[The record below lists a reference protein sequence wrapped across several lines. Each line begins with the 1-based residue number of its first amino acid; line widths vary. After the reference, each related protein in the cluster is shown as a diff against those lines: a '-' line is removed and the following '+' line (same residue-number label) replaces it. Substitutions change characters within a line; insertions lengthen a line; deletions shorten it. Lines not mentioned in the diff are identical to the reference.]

1 MLKPIEKLRIWFVVK
16 VIWSSRRRMAEA
28 IRGFQATEADGVWHL
43 HRGMRRIS
51 DPKQRA
57 IVFTHSIEE
66 ESHAEEFARV
76 YGVYADRVMTP
87 ATYER
92 DDLVG
97 ADDALWKAFAYV
109 HVGEEDA
116 TERFRHLRDALG
128 DGALKEALGRI
139 VADEDTHVDLT
150 HDMLLAMGARD
161 GEIRREVF
169 RVRAARLWET
179 WLRSGKR
186 VVDVVASVLL
196 SAAYVVLGV
205 FLAEPARR
213 RLDRRVVDYDNNQLK
228 RLG

>member
-1 MLKPIEKLRIWFVVK
+1 MWKTIERLRIWFVVRF
-16 VIWSSRRRMAEA
+16 VWSSRQRMADA

-43 HRGMRRIS
+43 HRGLRRIS

-76 YGVYADRVMTP
+76 YRTYSDRVMTA

-92 DDLVG
+92 SDLQRP
-97 ADDALWKAFAYV
+97 ADALWKTFAYV

-128 DGALKEALGRI
+128 EGELKEALGRI

-150 HDMLLAMGARD
+150 HDMLIAMGATD
-161 GEIRREVF
+161 PEIRREVLK
-169 RVRAARLWET
+169 VRASRLWET

-213 RLDRRVVDYDNNQLK
+213 RLNSRVVEFDNNQLK